1 MTMPGPMRLGLTGGI
16 GSGKSTLG
24 QMLKACGAALI
35 DADAIARSVTA
46 TGGAA
51 IAEIRAAFGPGA
63 IDAAGAMDRAR
74 MRELAFTDPQAR
86 TRLEAIVHPWV
97 KRLTDQ
103 QARNAVAAGQAVIVF
118 DVPLLVESGRWA
130 CKLDAVLVVDCSAET
145 QIERVMA
152 RNGLQRTAVTAILE
166 VQASRKA
173 RRAAADVVVLN
184 DGITLVDLQREA
196 EQIARLFG
204 L

>member
-63 IDAAGAMDRAR
+63 IDAAGAMDRTR

-97 KRLTDQ
+97 NRLTDQ

-184 DGITLVDLQREA
+184 DGIALVDLQREA

>member
-1 MTMPGPMRLGLTGGI
+1 MPRPMRLGLTGGI

-24 QMLKACGAALI
+24 QMLQACGAALV

-46 TGGAA
+46 PGGAA

-63 IDAAGAMDRAR
+63 IDASSGMDRTR
-74 MRELAFTDPQAR
+74 MRELAFTDTQAR

-97 KRLTDQ
+97 NRLSDQ
-103 QARNAVAAGQAVIVF
+103 LARDAVAAGQAVIVF

-130 CKLDAVLVVDCSAET
+130 RKLDAVLVVDCSAET

-152 RNGLQRTAVTAILE
+152 RNGLQRAAVLAILE
-166 VQASRKA
+166 AQASRKA

-184 DGITLVDLQREA
+184 DGVALADLQREA

>member
-51 IAEIRAAFGPGA
+51 IAEIRAAFGPSA
-63 IDAAGAMDRAR
+63 IDAAGAMDRTR

-97 KRLTDQ
+97 NRLTDQ
-103 QARNAVAAGQAVIVF
+103 QARNAVAAGQAVMVF

-152 RNGLQRTAVTAILE
+152 RNGLQRAAVTAILE

-184 DGITLVDLQREA
+184 DGIALVDLQREA

>member
-1 MTMPGPMRLGLTGGI
+1 MPRPMRLGLTGGI

-24 QMLKACGAALI
+24 QMLRVCGAALV

-46 TGGAA
+46 PGGAA
-51 IAEIRAAFGPGA
+51 TAEIRAAFGPGA
-63 IDAAGAMDRAR
+63 IDASGGMDRTR

-97 KRLTDQ
+97 NRLSDQ
-103 QARNAVAAGQAVIVF
+103 LARDAVAAGQAVIVF

-130 CKLDAVLVVDCSAET
+130 RKLDAVLVVDCSAET

-152 RNGLQRTAVTAILE
+152 RNGLQRAAVLAILE
-166 VQASRKA
+166 AQASRKA

-184 DGITLVDLQREA
+184 DGFALADLQREA
-196 EQIARLFG
+196 EQIARLFE